1 MPIPAVIIPAAGS
14 DIATGC
20 ARVLGQEV
28 GMTPSF
34 RSSGTIVHIVQQVDG
49 RHEIV
54 AVQVNIVPVGPAD
67 EGNMDMVASA
77 AVSTFNK
84 YETP

>member
-1 MPIPAVIIPAAGS
+1 
-14 DIATGC
+14 
-20 ARVLGQEV
+20 
-28 GMTPSF
+28 MTPSF

-84 YETP
+84 YETTMNKAEIISALRYAADQFEAQEQ